1 MADLRRLLNTENA
14 DYLQRQAR
22 ATYINPSSNT
32 DTPESTTWGTG
43 WGPILE
49 DGYTQY
55 FVGHCNNAN
64 CTMSYWD
71 YCGGWCAP
79 PGVTQ
84 ITFEIWGGGGS
95 GAGACCCQQGSPGGA
110 GAYSRRTL
118 CGCDFPGQSLGGFCY
133 LWFLAPP
140 TCCSS
145 CCVGLRGC
153 KTWITGCGLSN
164 FCADGGLPGKTC
176 CFVYYCF
183 NGNGSQPTF
192 GPSCTSF
199 AAGAGA
205 GLGGPGCYTFPPDGF
220 VACDCACG
228 YGGDYAIGGKLGWFR
243 VDCACG
249 DTCWVKLGIPQ
260 PGGTRDQC
268 TRYFITKNWGNS
280 CINDIAYCVT
290 GEWPSTS
297 CCGWS
302 MHGQGSPSATSC
314 GGPCCYG
321 WRGSRGLI
329 RITYK

>member
-1 MADLRRLLNTENA
+1 MADLRKLLNTENA

-22 ATYINPSSNT
+22 AAYINPSTNN

-55 FVGHCNNAN
+55 FVGDCNNQN
-64 CTMSYWD
+64 CVNSYWA

-95 GAGACCCQQGSPGGA
+95 GAGGCCCQQGSPGGA
-110 GAYSRRTL
+110 GAHARKTL
-118 CGCDFPGQSLGGFCY
+118 CGCDFPGQSLGGMCY

-140 TCCSS
+140 TCCSA

-153 KTWITGCGLSN
+153 KTYITGCGLSN

-176 CFVYYCF
+176 CGVFYV
-183 NGNGSQPTF
+183 GGIAPTY
-192 GPSCTSF
+192 GPSCSSF
-199 AAGAGA
+199 ANGSGA
-205 GLGGPGCYTFPPDGF
+205 GLGGLGCYTFPPDGF

-228 YGGDYAIGGKLGWFR
+228 YGGDYAVGGKLGWFR

-249 DTCWVKLGIPQ
+249 DNCYVKLGIPQ
-260 PGGTRDQC
+260 PGGARDQC
-268 TRYFITKNWGNS
+268 TRYFITKNMGNA
-280 CINDIAYCVT
+280 CINECIAYST
-290 GEWPSTS
+290 GEWPGHF
-297 CCGWS
+297 CCGWG
-302 MHGQGSPSATSC
+302 MHGQGSPSTTSC
-314 GGPCCYG
+314 AGACCYG
-321 WRGSRGLI
+321 YRGSRGLI